1 MAESKVPGSGL
12 PGQKPYSR
20 SSSLRTGVA
29 EARARMAASS
39 RTCSILAFTLSMFRG
54 KLMFG
59 HKLFVII
66 YEVPNKIKK
75 TVLLFVLLR

>member
-29 EARARMAASS
+29 EARAREAASS
-39 RTCSILAFTLSMFRG
+39 SSFILTSNCTFSLTFRW
-54 KLMFG
+54 KLVFG
-59 HKLFVII
+59 HKIFVI
-66 YEVPNKIKK
+66 K
-75 TVLLFVLLR
+75 

>member
-29 EARARMAASS
+29 EARARLAASS
-39 RTCSILAFTLSMFRG
+39 STCILLIKQLSTFSQKLVCYHTMF
-54 KLMFG
+54 
-59 HKLFVII
+59 VNI
-66 YEVPNKIKK
+66 
-75 TVLLFVLLR
+75 